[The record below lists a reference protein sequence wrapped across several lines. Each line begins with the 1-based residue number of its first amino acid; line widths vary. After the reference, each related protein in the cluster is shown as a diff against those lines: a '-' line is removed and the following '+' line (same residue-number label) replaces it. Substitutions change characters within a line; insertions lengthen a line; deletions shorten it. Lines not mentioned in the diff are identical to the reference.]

1 MAPPRASAQA
11 SQGRPMDAP
20 AFLASLNL
28 PPGDAH
34 DLSASGRALPRWR
47 AVPGRDPS
55 VEGPEAFAAVVEAA
69 AEHSLPVHR
78 ISASAA
84 RVAVGAARLLPHTPS
99 DSQCCSHGRSLTELL
114 EPCSAATCLGRLV
127 RKSLWLSSLP
137 SAAVPGSG
145 CGTGPAGRGRAGGS
159 TSSMAAGYIRKRSA
173 SAWRIPRLGW
183 RPLEPGSGLPAVP
196 SGLSDL

>member
-1 MAPPRASAQA
+1 MAPPRASVQA

-34 DLSASGRALPRWR
+34 DLPASGPALPRWR
-47 AVPGRDPS
+47 AVPGRDPLGR
-55 VEGPEAFAAVVEAA
+55 GPGGVCGGGRGGRGTQPSRA
-69 AEHSLPVHR
+69 P

-137 SAAVPGSG
+137 SAAIPGSG

-159 TSSMAAGYIRKRSA
+159 TSSMAAGYIRA
-173 SAWRIPRLGW
+173 STRLNEQRW
-183 RPLEPGSGLPAVP
+183 ESPAGLAAP
-196 SGLSDL
+196 

>member
-28 PPGDAH
+28 PPGM
-34 DLSASGRALPRWR
+34 LTTCRRRARRFPGGGQYRVEIPSRSRARRRLRRWSRRPRNT
-47 AVPGRDPS
+47 
-55 VEGPEAFAAVVEAA
+55 AF
-69 AEHSLPVHR
+69 PCT
-78 ISASAA
+78 ASAPVPHGSRSA
-84 RVAVGAARLLPHTPS
+84 RRGGLPHTPS
-99 DSQCCSHGRSLTELL
+99 DSQCCSHGKSLTELL

-137 SAAVPGSG
+137 SAAIPGSG

-159 TSSMAAGYIRKRSA
+159 TSSMAAGYIRA
-173 SAWRIPRLGW
+173 STRLNEQRW
-183 RPLEPGSGLPAVP
+183 ESPAGLAAP
-196 SGLSDL
+196 